1 MYAYYCGSYV
11 VLKGTEYDDKPHR
24 HFMKHIVIGL
34 KEKAHCRIENKEIY
48 SKCILIQAN
57 VEHQIYKSDKEIL
70 LYLIPDCCDIGRDME
85 FRFFQNDSSYILQ
98 DSIISNLQKNLERD
112 FALVREETDYFLIF
126 EKLLMELSIDINKKH
141 IRDLR
146 VLKSMEYI
154 TENAVK
160 EINMKEIAASV
171 FISPSRLSHLF
182 KDETGVTIK
191 NYLLLHRIL
200 IALRLI
206 FEGKNITQACMQ
218 AGFSS
223 PSHFADTIHKWFGLS
238 AKRSM
243 DYMKEKIISI

>member
-11 VLKGTEYDDKPHR
+11 VLKGTEYDDKPHK

-34 KEKAHCRIENKEIY
+34 KEEAHCMIEGKEIY

-57 VEHQIYKSDKEIL
+57 MDHQIYKSNKEIL
-70 LYLIPDCCDIGRDME
+70 LYLIPDCSDIGREME
-85 FRFFQNDSSYILQ
+85 LRFFQNGSNYILQ
-98 DSIISNLQKNLERD
+98 DSVISSLGENLERD
-112 FALVREETDYFLIF
+112 FIFSRENSDYFLIF
-126 EKLLMELSIDINKKH
+126 QKLLMELSIDINKKH
-141 IRDLR
+141 IMDVR
-146 VLKSMEYI
+146 VIKSMKYI
-154 TENAVK
+154 AENAK
-160 EINMKEIAASV
+160 NEISMREIASAV

-182 KDETGVTIK
+182 KCETGVTIK
-191 NYLLLHRIL
+191 NYVLLQRIL

-218 AGFSS
+218 SGFSS